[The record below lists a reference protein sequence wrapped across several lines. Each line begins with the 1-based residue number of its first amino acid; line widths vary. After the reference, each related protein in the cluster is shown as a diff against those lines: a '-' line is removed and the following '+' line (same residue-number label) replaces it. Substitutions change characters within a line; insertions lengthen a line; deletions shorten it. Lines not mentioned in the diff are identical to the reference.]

1 MRILVTYAVQGE
13 FTELKFP
20 GLIGEE
26 EVQVGYLRTG
36 VGKVKSAFYLS
47 EAISHAQPDLVV
59 NVGTAGTIRHQVGDI
74 FVCRHFVDRDMQKL
88 VELGMEYEIDSMDL
102 LSQKG
107 YCLHWPAG
115 GVCNTGDTF
124 LTELSDVSGDVVDME
139 AYAQALVC
147 RAKNVP
153 FISVKYVTDIIGQN
167 SVKHWCRCSEGVGR
181 ILREVRRSLAHHF
194 NVLNDSICQVTPTA
208 TRNNTIFISVSGI
221 KKKMQ

>member
-20 GLIGEE
+20 GLIGRKRCRLAISVPAWKGEI
-26 EVQVGYLRTG
+26 G
-36 VGKVKSAFYLS
+36 FYLS
-47 EAISHAQPDLVV
+47 EAINHAQPDLVV
-59 NVGTAGTIRHQVGDI
+59 NVGTAGTICHQVGDI

-88 VELGMEYEIDSMDL
+88 VELGMEHEIDSTDL

-107 YCLHWPAG
+107 YCLHWLAG

-167 SVKHWCRCSEGVGR
+167 SVKHWENKLADARKGWENSS
-181 ILREVRRSLAHHF
+181 RS
-194 NVLNDSICQVTPTA
+194 
-208 TRNNTIFISVSGI
+208 
-221 KKKMQ
+221 

>member
-26 EVQVGYLRTG
+26 EVQIGYLRTG

-59 NVGTAGTIRHQVGDI
+59 NVGTAGTIRHRVGDI

-102 LSQKG
+102 LYQKG
-107 YCLHWPAG
+107 
-115 GVCNTGDTF
+115 
-124 LTELSDVSGDVVDME
+124 
-139 AYAQALVC
+139 
-147 RAKNVP
+147 
-153 FISVKYVTDIIGQN
+153 
-167 SVKHWCRCSEGVGR
+167 
-181 ILREVRRSLAHHF
+181 
-194 NVLNDSICQVTPTA
+194 
-208 TRNNTIFISVSGI
+208 
-221 KKKMQ
+221 

>member
-26 EVQVGYLRTG
+26 EVQIGYLRTG

-88 VELGMEYEIDSMDL
+88 VELGMEHEIDSTDL

-107 YCLHWPAG
+107 YCLHWLAG

-124 LTELSDVSGDVVDME
+124 LTASANNILFGTVICRSWWSLVWSMRLIQWICCPKKDIVYTGRQAVYAIRGILS
-139 AYAQALVC
+139 
-147 RAKNVP
+147 
-153 FISVKYVTDIIGQN
+153 
-167 SVKHWCRCSEGVGR
+167 
-181 ILREVRRSLAHHF
+181 
-194 NVLNDSICQVTPTA
+194 
-208 TRNNTIFISVSGI
+208 
-221 KKKMQ
+221 

>member
-1 MRILVTYAVQGE
+1 M
-13 FTELKFP
+13 
-20 GLIGEE
+20 
-26 EVQVGYLRTG
+26 
-36 VGKVKSAFYLS
+36 GKVKSAFYLS
-47 EAISHAQPDLVV
+47 EAINHAQPDLVV
-59 NVGTAGTIRHQVGDI
+59 NVGTAGTICHQVGDI

-88 VELGMEYEIDSMDL
+88 VELGMEYEINSMDL

-167 SVKHWCRCSEGVGR
+167 SVKHWEDKLADARKGLGEFFEKLGGV
-181 ILREVRRSLAHHF
+181 
-194 NVLNDSICQVTPTA
+194 
-208 TRNNTIFISVSGI
+208 
-221 KKKMQ
+221 

>member
-88 VELGMEYEIDSMDL
+88 VEEGITIVMITHDL
-102 LSQKG
+102 SLVRQ
-107 YCLHWPAG
+107 YATR
-115 GVCNTGDTF
+115 VV
-124 LTELSDVSGDVVDME
+124 ELEDGKVRKDLPTE
-139 AYAQALVC
+139 AYFAW
-147 RAKNVP
+147 R
-153 FISVKYVTDIIGQN
+153 
-167 SVKHWCRCSEGVGR
+167 
-181 ILREVRRSLAHHF
+181 REETGKEE
-194 NVLNDSICQVTPTA
+194 Q
-208 TRNNTIFISVSGI
+208 
-221 KKKMQ
+221 

>member
-88 VELGMEYEIDSMDL
+88 VEL
-102 LSQKG
+102 
-107 YCLHWPAG
+107 
-115 GVCNTGDTF
+115 
-124 LTELSDVSGDVVDME
+124 DVVDME

-167 SVKHWCRCSEGVGR
+167 SVKHWEDKLADARKGLGEFFEKLGGV
-181 ILREVRRSLAHHF
+181 
-194 NVLNDSICQVTPTA
+194 
-208 TRNNTIFISVSGI
+208 
-221 KKKMQ
+221 